1 MSRYHFQSTDVTDV
15 NMKPPEKTSEP
26 PNLEAKQTVATTI
39 EGKKFLKSTFPP
51 GAAEQGLEQT
61 KDGDENGNETS
72 QTVGRENKSIKEGI
86 TNETEE
92 ENTSQNGFINGNS
105 KFSENG
111 VQNGEIES
119 DRVKNRSENK
129 AEFPS
134 RSGKKAEKAINRLE
148 SQRKPPSIKAMT
160 DFLLKTPQEIV
171 KWLMLDHPS
180 LFKRQLKIKDEAV
193 AVLLKLLA
201 KACDSESSSD
211 LIALFRVLSTS
222 WLLNR
227 RALAILNQLTGKESK
242 TSQNKHFTMETIR
255 EMAKVQT
262 EILRRYPNKNYP
274 LIEKLH
280 GLVNARKL
288 QDQGVISVVQ
298 EQQKLLSKEKVAQ
311 CKKEAVQKRK
321 SAKAGNSFFFSLNLA
336 IDCFLAPRLTFS
348 IPFLCP
354 FLS

>member
-1 MSRYHFQSTDVTDV
+1 MFRYHFQSTDVTDV
-15 NMKPPEKTSEP
+15 KMKPPGKSSEP

-39 EGKKFLKSTFPP
+39 EGKKFRKSTFPL

-61 KDGDENGNETS
+61 KDGEYATSQQKVQNGNEMS

-86 TNETEE
+86 PNETKE

-105 KFSENG
+105 NFSENG
-111 VQNGEIES
+111 VQSGEIES

-129 AEFPS
+129 AEVPS
-134 RSGKKAEKAINRLE
+134 SNGKKAEQAIDRLE
-148 SQRKPPSIKAMT
+148 SQRKPPSVNAMT
-160 DFLLKTPQEIV
+160 GFLTKTPQEIV
-171 KWLMLDHPS
+171 NWLIRDHSS
-180 LFKRQLKIKDEAV
+180 LFKKQLKIKDEAV

-201 KACDSESSSD
+201 KACDCESSSN
-211 LIALFRVLSTS
+211 LKKLFKVLSSS

-262 EILRRYPNKNYP
+262 EILRRHPTKKYP
-274 LIEKLH
+274 LMEKLH

-321 SAKAGNSFFFSLNLA
+321 SAKAGNGFLFFLKLNN
-336 IDCFLAPRLTFS
+336 
-348 IPFLCP
+348 
-354 FLS
+354 